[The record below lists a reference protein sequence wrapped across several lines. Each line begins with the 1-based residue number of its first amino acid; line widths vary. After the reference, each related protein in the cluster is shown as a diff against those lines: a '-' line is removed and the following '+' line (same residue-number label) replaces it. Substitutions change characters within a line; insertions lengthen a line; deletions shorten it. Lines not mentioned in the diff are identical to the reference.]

1 MKAMK
6 KNLVV
11 LTAIFLLTGCG
22 SKFPS
27 PDKWMTGGDRA
38 QEGEWKGPS
47 KVSWFQSWSMP
58 KEAEVIAFLEKSGL
72 KIGKIEAVDFEKS
85 KTGLSATYQVY
96 ATVPSRLYR
105 MTSRKWN
112 PAEKELRRFG
122 SVLVF
127 NPGLPPGEA
136 WDTQTAQVAAEP
148 GKKLTFT
155 WKLKQDNVY
164 KTTTA
169 DALVFGSNLFTEQQV
184 RDAQVQTADVIA
196 SLQREVGGVKT
207 QVADFKSAQ
216 LAQVPGNP
224 PRPEL
229 LSRKWGGSGSGEP
242 TRTGVRAVGG
252 AATGA
257 GIGALAGGGEGAAIG
272 AGAGLVG
279 GLIYDSVSKSNDREE
294 FEKQVDAENN
304 RRLSAWNAEK
314 KELAARRSEINKQAK
329 EMEERLFSELE
340 AKIAANSGAVSGAG
354 APATTAAPTDQPG
367 KVKI

>member
-1 MKAMK
+1 MK
-6 KNLVV
+6 KLLII
-11 LTAIFLLTGCG
+11 LTTCVLLTGCG
-22 SKFPS
+22 SKFPP
-27 PDKWMTGGDRA
+27 PDKWMTGNERA
-38 QEGEWKGPS
+38 QEGEWKGAS
-47 KVSWFQSWSMP
+47 KVSWFQSLSLP
-58 KEAEVIAFLEKSGL
+58 KEAEVIAYLEKSGL
-72 KIGKIEAVDFEKS
+72 KIGKIEPVEFEKT
-85 KTGLSATYQVY
+85 KTGAAVTYQVY

-136 WDTQTAQVAAEP
+136 WDTQSAQVAAEP

-155 WKLKQDNVY
+155 WKLKQDDVY

-184 RDAQVQTADVIA
+184 REAQAQTADAIA
-196 SLQREVGGVKT
+196 TLQRQVGDVKR
-207 QVADFKSAQ
+207 QVADFKASQ
-216 LAQVPGNP
+216 LAQVPADP
-224 PRPEL
+224 PRPQL

-272 AGAGLVG
+272 AGAGLLG
-279 GLIYDSVSKSNDREE
+279 GLIYDGVSKSNDRKQ
-294 FEKQVDAENN
+294 FEREVDAENS
-304 RRLSAWNAEK
+304 RRLSAWNSEK
-314 KELAARRSEINKQAK
+314 RQLAAQRSEINKQAN
-329 EMEERLFSELE
+329 EMQERLFSELE
-340 AKIAANSGAVSGAG
+340 ARIASNSGAITGG
-354 APATTAAPTDQPG
+354 TPPAATPSPVEQP
-367 KVKI
+367 KKITL